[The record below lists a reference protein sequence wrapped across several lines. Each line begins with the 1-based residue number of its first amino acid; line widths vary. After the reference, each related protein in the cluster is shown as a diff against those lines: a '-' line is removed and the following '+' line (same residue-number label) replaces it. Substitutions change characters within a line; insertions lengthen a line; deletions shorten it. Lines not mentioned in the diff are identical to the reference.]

1 MVTKTYGW
9 EQAEK
14 FKNKVNH
21 GTQAR
26 KDIEVMR
33 SEVFKLSRII
43 VKQQAE
49 SQTLNEKIDKLPDV
63 VKFLADENKIHKSAV
78 ERLLQELREK
88 DKETKQ

>member
-1 MVTKTYGW
+1 
-9 EQAEK
+9 
-14 FKNKVNH
+14 
-21 GTQAR
+21 
-26 KDIEVMR
+26 MR